1 MNEALV
7 KCVVNLENYVIENS
21 RRREFF
27 MECFFCLMKI
37 DRKRL
42 LKKVGGKQLI
52 YKEVKSN

>member
-1 MNEALV
+1 
-7 KCVVNLENYVIENS
+7 
-21 RRREFF
+21 
-27 MECFFCLMKI
+27 MECFFALMKI